1 MADLIVDATGRDL
14 QVTDPPTTPI
24 GMAVVSTGDQPL
36 GRWLWNEYL
45 APVLR

>member
-1 MADLIVDATGRDL
+1 
-14 QVTDPPTTPI
+14 
-24 GMAVVSTGDQPL
+24 MAVVATGDQPL